1 MHQLN
6 NLTFKFFNNKSPAY
20 MGDGFKPAGHPNI
33 STRASFF
40 KLNQPLQK
48 VANDLSVGDFKN
60 LFDFKDRY
68 TYTCPFG

>member
-1 MHQLN
+1 
-6 NLTFKFFNNKSPAY
+6 
-20 MGDGFKPAGHPNI
+20 MGDGFKPACHPNT
-33 STRASFF
+33 STRASFL

-68 TYTCPFG
+68 TYTCPFS